1 MRNNAVPFRSVLK
14 KKSTVLLK
22 KQVWFFANSIERVAQ
37 YSVMY
42 VLMEKLNAQI
52 YSISVHTIS
61 REKLHNTVG
70 LCCQSKPVLRLLLLL
85 FRKAII

>member
-1 MRNNAVPFRSVLK
+1 MSQWPVTHGSFIIIEWTNRVREITLHHFGLFWRK
-14 KKSTVLLK
+14 KASSCWKSK
-22 KQVWFFANSIERVAQ
+22 RAFFANSIERVAQ

-61 REKLHNTVG
+61 REKLHNTV
-70 LCCQSKPVLRLLLLL
+70 
-85 FRKAII
+85 